1 MEQISIRIGVKNWE
15 FLCVQSKDKETDELI
30 SEDKVNQEENGQEET
45 DGMIA
50 GDAYLKQQLMIC
62 NEENVDG
69 LVRVTTDEERVLR
82 VDWTETKSCADSQV
96 GWFWELCVP
105 LIRV

>member
-1 MEQISIRIGVKNWE
+1 M
-15 FLCVQSKDKETDELI
+15 
-30 SEDKVNQEENGQEET
+30 NQEENGQEET

-82 VDWTETKSCADSQV
+82 VD
-96 GWFWELCVP
+96 
-105 LIRV
+105 